1 MKTTEK
7 KLLAASQKV
16 LALAEKRRARM
27 ASRATSAVKAPV
39 AASAKPAAKPVAAAK
54 VKAEVPNGGFQATD
68 LKQTSEPALG
78 EKDWGL
84 SIPPEVAAV
93 VEQGKAEGDDAT
105 YSPGIMIPPGL
116 EDAVMA
122 VADPETLNDA
132 AGVRFDLIPFG
143 PEKAQTADDVIKAG
157 AHWVLCA
164 NGEPLAKISLK
175 DQQHKEKIAAHFVS
189 ADFARSI
196 VDGIAKHGLGETLKA
211 VNAKPYVAVVDK
223 KKVVSEIKA
232 KLAASSEEALR
243 QKTTGIKKKFVD
255 NLSLVLEASANNFI
269 VENPLKDSLVAS
281 LTGMGVPENTAAQ
294 LVDEAFFAHGQKT
307 FASIL
312 DKAEE
317 WSNTPVEAMAAIKA
331 AMQQAG
337 RRSRPLPSAMGPAFT
352 NPNYDTN
359 LAQRMAASAVPV
371 VQPVV
376 IENPVS
382 ASNRIDTQAPVDA
395 DDKSAF
401 RARFGGFRA

>member
-1 MKTTEK
+1 MKTNEK
-7 KLLAASQKV
+7 KLIAASQKV

-27 ASRATSAVKAPV
+27 AGRATASVKAPVKAPVKAAVKAP
-39 AASAKPAAKPVAAAK
+39 AAK
-54 VKAEVPNGGFQATD
+54 VKAEAPNGGFQATE
-68 LKQTSEPALG
+68 LKKTAEPALG
-78 EKDWGL
+78 EKDLGL

-122 VADPETLNDA
+122 VVDPTTLDNTE
-132 AGVRFDLIPFG
+132 VRFDLIPFG
-143 PEKAQTADDVIKAG
+143 PEKATTADDVVKAG

-196 VDGIAKHGLGETLKA
+196 VDGISKHGLGETLKA

-223 KKVVSEIKA
+223 KKVVIDIKA

-281 LTGMGVPENTAAQ
+281 LTGMGVPEPTAAK

-371 VQPVV
+371 VQSTV

-382 ASNRIDTQAPVDA
+382 ASNRTDTQAPVEA
-395 DDKSAF
+395 DDKSAY